1 MNQTLTALPTKSL
14 SLAIPPHW
22 EWKQISPQE
31 IWVRRE
37 FPDSMISRNH
47 SIEIVFSVDPASPT
61 GGLKP
66 RCYMKRRQSIA
77 EQTWRNNQW
86 QMTGTWRPNNTSGR
100 RRTTTFLEM
109 LYADG

>member
-1 MNQTLTALPTKSL
+1 MNATLTAIPTKSL
-14 SLAIPPHW
+14 SLAIPPGW
-22 EWKQISPQE
+22 EWKQISSGE

-37 FPDSMISRNH
+37 FPDTQVSRDH
-47 SIEIVFSVDPASPT
+47 SIEIVFSVDPLSTT

-66 RCYMKRRQSIA
+66 RCYMKRKQTIA
-77 EQTWRNNQW
+77 EQTWKNQQW
-86 QMTGTWRPNNTSGR
+86 TMTGKWRSNNTSGR